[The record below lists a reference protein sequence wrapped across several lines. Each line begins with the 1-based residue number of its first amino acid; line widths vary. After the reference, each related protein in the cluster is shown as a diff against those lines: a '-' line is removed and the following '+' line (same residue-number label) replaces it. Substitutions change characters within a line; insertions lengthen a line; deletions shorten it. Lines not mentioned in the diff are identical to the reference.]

1 MRNLA
6 EICLI
11 LAVALTFAGA
21 DSLRAQT
28 SNRVW
33 FAVYN
38 GMPTPSSDV
47 AVQSVTTDGSAS
59 SLVTGSAAA
68 FIAQTNFTAFNSPY
82 DIAVDPAMGKAYV
95 LDNNVQGLTPEYI
108 YSFNLSGTPAQ
119 IAASEQIIFTMPVP
133 GADASA
139 GLYPLIS
146 GLALDPVNHYLYFN
160 QTDLTVATNSFL
172 GRLDLFTSSKSD
184 LLSSVAANPLL
195 HTFYAGQ
202 VPGHGPISLDATNV
216 YLGAINT
223 TTGNAGVYA
232 APRDG
237 SGSFSEMAAV
247 SANDATFSNGFVSG
261 VMNDPADHY
270 LYYLTWNAGDL
281 NFNFN
286 IAQNAIWVYDTVRDT
301 NILIAAGYPG
311 YPDNIA
317 ADFGNGRYYLTL
329 GRDGTG
335 RLNSTNYQAIYTG
348 VLGSLDPPTRLYSPA
363 LSGEDGL
370 SAASGGNAGYV
381 ALQGIFVEDS
391 PTVSQV
397 SDSIYLAGSAPL
409 TLSPSLVTGDLSS
422 TLLSGATVVISGGT
436 FGGDGDV
443 LSAVTNGTAINTTY
457 NSSTETLTLSGS
469 DTITNYQQVLRTV
482 FFSST
487 NSDPTEGHI
496 FPTRTISWSVTDGAA
511 YSAPVASG
519 VRLITATTPLTNQL
533 TIAGV
538 AGGWILLFT
547 GIPNQAY
554 VFQSAPSVTGPWTSL
569 STLLTANA
577 SGLVAYEDPLM
588 PQVQARFY
596 RVFHAPPTLASL
608 SNSIYLAGGAPVSL
622 SPGLLAGDPSATLL
636 TGATI
641 TISGGIFAGDGDM
654 LNAVTNGTAILSVYN
669 SSTETLT
676 LSGSDTV
683 ADYQQVLRSVSYSST
698 NLDPTASQKFP
709 TRSILWT
716 VTDGVASSAPIT
728 SSLTLLTVGM
738 PATKHI
744 KIVAVKGGF
753 ILLFTG
759 SAGQNYVVQTATS
772 LRGPWSD
779 LSPAIAAN
787 AAGLVTFR
795 DSLMLQTQTR
805 YYRVRSSL

>member
-11 LAVALTFAGA
+11 LAMALTFAGA

-47 AVQSVTTDGSAS
+47 AVQSVTTDGSPS
-59 SLVTGSAAA
+59 SLVTGSASA
-68 FIAQTNFTAFNSPY
+68 FMAQTNFTSFNSPY
-82 DIAVDPAMGKAYV
+82 DIAVDPAMGKAYI
-95 LDNNVQGLTPEYI
+95 LDNNVQGSTPEYI

-119 IAASEQIIFTMPVP
+119 IAASGQIIFTMPVP
-133 GADASA
+133 GADTSA

-184 LLSSVAANPLL
+184 LFSSAATNPLL

-202 VPGHGPISLDATNV
+202 VPGHGPINVDTTNI

-223 TTGNAGVYA
+223 TTRNAGVYV

-237 SGSFSEMAAV
+237 SGAFSEMAAL
-247 SANDATFSNGFVSG
+247 SANDVTFSNGFVSG
-261 VMNDPADHY
+261 VMSDPADHFI
-270 LYYLTWNAGDL
+270 YYLTWNAGDL

-286 IAQNAIWVYDTVRDT
+286 LGQNAIWVYDTVRHT

-335 RLNSTNYQAIYTG
+335 SLNPTNYQAIYTG
-348 VLGSLDPPTRLYSPA
+348 GLGSLAPPTRLYSPA
-363 LSGEDGL
+363 LSGQDIL
-370 SAASGGNAGYV
+370 GGNAGYV
-381 ALQGIFVEDS
+381 ALQGIFIEDS
-391 PTVSQV
+391 PTMS
-397 SDSIYLAGSAPL
+397 SIFDSIYLAGSAPV
-409 TLSPSLVTGDLSS
+409 TLCPSLVAGDLSS
-422 TLLSGATVVISGGT
+422 TLLSGASVAISGGT
-436 FGGDGDV
+436 FSGDGDV
-443 LSAVTNGTAINTTY
+443 LNAVTNGTAINATY
-457 NSSTETLTLSGS
+457 NSSTEILTLSGS

-482 FFSST
+482 SFSST

-511 YSAPVASG
+511 YSTPVAG
-519 VRLITATTPLTNQL
+519 AVRLVTATTPLTNQL
-533 TIAGV
+533 TIAGLS
-538 AGGWILLFT
+538 GGWILLFT

-569 STLLTANA
+569 SPLLTANA
-577 SGLVAYEDPLM
+577 SGLVEYEDPVMLL
-588 PQVQARFY
+588 VHARFY

-608 SNSIYLAGGAPVSL
+608 SSSIYLAGGAPVSL

-636 TGATI
+636 TGATV

-683 ADYQQVLRSVSYSST
+683 ADYQQVLRSVSYGST
-698 NLDPTASQKFP
+698 NLDPTAGQKLP

-716 VTDGVASSAPIT
+716 VADEVASSAPVS
-728 SSLTLLTVGM
+728 SSLTLLTVGV
-738 PATKHI
+738 PAAKHI

-759 SAGQNYVVQTATS
+759 SAGQSYVVQTTTS
-772 LRGPWSD
+772 LSGPWND

-787 AAGLVTFR
+787 AAGLVTFQ

-805 YYRVRSSL
+805 YYRVRSSP